1 MTAHALNLLD
11 RLKQEVEQL
20 AQSQGISLDQFVLWA
35 VTEKVSTLKASF
47 SLIAY
52 RQGASGQ
59 IFPVV
64 KGTAV
69 RVQTLAIAAH
79 KWGMSA
85 AQIADEYDLSEDLV
99 MEALRFYA
107 VNKEQI
113 DWAIA
118 SEKSFESQYLEV
130 ACL

>member
-1 MTAHALNLLD
+1 MTAYALNLPD

-20 AQSQGISLDQFVLWA
+20 AQNQGISLDQFVLWA
-35 VTEKVSTLKASF
+35 VTEKVGTLKASF

-59 IFPVV
+59 IFPVI
-64 KGTAV
+64 KGTGI

-85 AQIADEYDLSEDLV
+85 AQIADEYDLSEEQV
-99 MEALRFYA
+99 TEALKFYE
-107 VNKEQI
+107 VNKEQV
-113 DWAIA
+113 DLAIA
-118 SEKSFESQYLEV
+118 SEQALE
-130 ACL
+130 AIHG

>member
-1 MTAHALNLLD
+1 MTSHILNLPD

-20 AQSQGISLDQFVLWA
+20 AQSQGISLDQSVLWA
-35 VTEKVSTLKASF
+35 VTEKVGTLKASF

-52 RQGASGQ
+52 RQGTSGQ
-59 IFPVV
+59 IFSVV
-64 KGTAV
+64 KGTGV

-85 AQIADEYDLSEDLV
+85 AQIADEYNLSEEQV
-99 MEALRFYA
+99 TEALTFYA

-113 DWAIA
+113 DLAIA
-118 SEKSFESQYLEV
+118 SEQELYAV
-130 ACL
+130 

>member
-1 MTAHALNLLD
+1 MTSHILNLPD

-35 VTEKVSTLKASF
+35 VTEKVGTLKASF

-52 RQGASGQ
+52 RQGESRQ
-59 IFPVV
+59 IFSVI
-64 KGTAV
+64 KGTGV

-85 AQIADEYDLSEDLV
+85 AQIADEYDLSEEQV
-99 MEALRFYA
+99 IEALRFYA

-113 DWAIA
+113 DLAIA
-118 SEKSFESQYLEV
+118 SEQELE
-130 ACL
+130 AIHG

>member
-1 MTAHALNLLD
+1 MTAYALNLPD

-35 VTEKVSTLKASF
+35 VTEKVGTLKASF

-64 KGTAV
+64 KGTGV
-69 RVQTLAIAAH
+69 RVQTIAIAAN

-85 AQIADEYDLSEDLV
+85 TRIADEYDLSSEQV
-99 MEALRFYA
+99 TEALRFYA
-107 VNKEQI
+107 VNKEQV
-113 DWAIA
+113 DFAIA
-118 SEKSFESQYLEV
+118 SEQELESIHG
-130 ACL
+130 

>member
-1 MTAHALNLLD
+1 MTSHILNLPD

-35 VTEKVSTLKASF
+35 VTEKVGTLKASF

-59 IFPVV
+59 IFSVV
-64 KGTAV
+64 KGTGV

-79 KWGMSA
+79 QWGMSA
-85 AQIADEYDLSEDLV
+85 AQIADEYDLSEDQV
-99 MEALRFYA
+99 TEALRFYA
-107 VNKEQI
+107 VNKEQV
-113 DWAIA
+113 DLAIA
-118 SEKSFESQYLEV
+118 SEQKLYAV
-130 ACL
+130 

>member
-1 MTAHALNLLD
+1 MTAYALNLPD

-35 VTEKVSTLKASF
+35 VTEKVGTLKASF
-47 SLIAY
+47 PQIAY

-59 IFPVV
+59 IFSVV
-64 KGTAV
+64 KGTGV

-79 KWGMSA
+79 KWSMSA
-85 AQIADEYDLSEDLV
+85 AQIADEYDLSKDQV
-99 MEALRFYA
+99 TEALRFYA

-113 DWAIA
+113 DLAIA
-118 SEKSFESQYLEV
+118 SEQELYAV
-130 ACL
+130 